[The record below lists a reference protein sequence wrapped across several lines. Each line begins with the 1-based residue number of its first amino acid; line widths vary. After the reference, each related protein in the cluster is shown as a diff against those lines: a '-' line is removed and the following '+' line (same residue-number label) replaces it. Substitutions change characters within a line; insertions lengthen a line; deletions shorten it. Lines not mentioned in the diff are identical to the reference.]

1 MEAAK
6 PNCALIGLGG
16 FGRQHFRT
24 LRSLEK
30 AGRIRLSAI
39 CDPNARGV
47 PDVQDELPSLNVR
60 IYDDWE
66 QMLSCE
72 PDLTAVTIAA
82 PIPLHYRMAKA
93 CLDSG
98 LFVYLEKPPVPLL
111 EQLDELIA
119 ADAHQRIS
127 VGFQMIHS
135 KWSRQIKNWIIDG
148 VLGELTEIRA
158 GACWPRSDGYYNRA
172 KWAGRMV
179 LDGEPVF
186 DGPATNGLAH
196 LIHNIMFFAGGSFET
211 FGSPIEVQGELYRAR
226 PIESYDTACLRGSFE
241 SGVQFSAALT
251 HASEKMLDFEVHV
264 IGSKGWA
271 RVSQGGKMLESH
283 LGSARCTADAE
294 IEDAYCDFFDYIGG
308 NKTRPA
314 TLLRDTRGYSLATNA
329 ALLSSEGIHS
339 IALSHFSQVG
349 DGGAYSIRDIH
360 GLITD
365 SLQTPQ
371 LFSETQVPWAVK
383 SHVVRTGCL
392 ARPEACSS
400 LRKILGQKATCG
412 SEWSDQ
418 IEASL
423 VPC

>member
-1 MEAAK
+1 MK

-16 FGRQHFRT
+16 FGQQHFRT

-47 PDVQDELPSLNVR
+47 PDVQDELRSLNVR

-66 QMLSCE
+66 QILSRE

-119 ADAHQRIS
+119 ADAHQRVA
-127 VGFQMIHS
+127 VGFQMIQS
-135 KWSRQIKNWIIDG
+135 PWSRQIKNWIIDG
-148 VLGELTEIRA
+148 VLGELSEIRA
-158 GACWPRSDGYYNRA
+158 GACWPRSDTYYNRA

-186 DGPATNGLAH
+186 DGPATNGLSH

-211 FGSPIEVQGELYRAR
+211 FGTPLEVQGELYRAR
-226 PIESYDTACLRGSFE
+226 PIESYDTAFLRGGFE
-241 SGVQFSAALT
+241 SGVRFSAALT
-251 HASEKMLDFEVHV
+251 HASGKLLDFEIHV

-283 LGSARCTADAE
+283 LGPTLCTADTG
-294 IEDAYCDFFDYIGG
+294 IEVENTYCEFFDYISG
-308 NKTRPA
+308 KKRRPA

-329 ALLSSEGIHS
+329 ALLSSGGIHS
-339 IALSHFSQVG
+339 IPPSHFSQVE
-349 DGGAYSIRDIH
+349 DGGACSIHDIH
-360 GLITD
+360 GIITD
-365 SLQTPQ
+365 SLRNPQ
-371 LFSETQVPWAVK
+371 IISGTEVPWAAKTHIVN
-383 SHVVRTGCL
+383 TGFL
-392 ARPEACSS
+392 GRPEALSS
-400 LRKILGQKATCG
+400 VRQLVGQYAAHGAEWAGQLQDSLTTC
-412 SEWSDQ
+412 
-418 IEASL
+418 
-423 VPC
+423 